1 MRQAGRYMSQY
12 RKLRRRHSILDLCH
26 SPELAA
32 AVTLQPVER
41 LGVDAAIIFADIL
54 LPFEP
59 LRLGLRFAS
68 GEGPVIDRPIRDA
81 GDVERL
87 PSFNVEAELGFVL
100 DAIRLARRA
109 LPADVPLIGFA
120 GAPFTLA
127 SYAIEGRA
135 SRTFTKTTQLMS
147 QDPRARSATSSR
159 ARGDGPATFSISAT
173 ACCPRPMSRRSGR
186 SWTWCM
192 AADQLAVLL
201 MAYGGPG
208 NLAEVEP
215 YLLDVRGGRPTKPQ
229 LVEEIRARYA
239 RIGGRSPILE
249 HTRAQAAG
257 VGRAL
262 GTGFRTY
269 VGMRHWHP
277 YIKDSVAEIRRAG
290 TQRVVGVVMAP
301 HYSGMSVGAYEKKLL
316 EAAHES
322 EPLEVA
328 LVRSWWEQAAFLDTM
343 ANRVRQA
350 LQRFPKPSEVQVIFT
365 AHSLP
370 ERILAAGAPYP
381 EEIQASAAEV
391 ARRLE
396 LGEGHFAYQSGAAD

>member
-1 MRQAGRYMSQY
+1 
-12 RKLRRRHSILDLCH
+12 
-26 SPELAA
+26 
-32 AVTLQPVER
+32 
-41 LGVDAAIIFADIL
+41 
-54 LPFEP
+54 
-59 LRLGLRFAS
+59 
-68 GEGPVIDRPIRDA
+68 
-81 GDVERL
+81 
-87 PSFNVEAELGFVL
+87 
-100 DAIRLARRA
+100 
-109 LPADVPLIGFA
+109 
-120 GAPFTLA
+120 
-127 SYAIEGRA
+127 
-135 SRTFTKTTQLMS
+135 
-147 QDPRARSATSSR
+147 
-159 ARGDGPATFSISAT
+159 
-173 ACCPRPMSRRSGR
+173 
-186 SWTWCM
+186 M

-229 LVEEIRARYA
+229 LVEKIRARYA

-277 YIKDSVAEIRRAG
+277 YIRDTVAEIRRAG
-290 TQRVVGVVMAP
+290 TQRVVGIVMAP

-316 EAAHES
+316 QAAHES

-328 LVRSWWEQAAFLDTM
+328 LVRSWWEQPEFLDTM

-350 LQRFPKPSEVQVIFT
+350 LQRFSKPTEAQVIFT

-370 ERILAAGAPYP
+370 ERILAAGDAYP
-381 EEIQASAAEV
+381 EELKASAAEV

-396 LGEGHFAYQSGAAD
+396 LSEWHFAYQSAGATNEPWLGPDAAELMTKLARGKRADAMLLVPIGFVCDHVEILYDIDIEYQALARRLGVRLERTASLNDDPGLVAAVAQVVKQAAAERDWL